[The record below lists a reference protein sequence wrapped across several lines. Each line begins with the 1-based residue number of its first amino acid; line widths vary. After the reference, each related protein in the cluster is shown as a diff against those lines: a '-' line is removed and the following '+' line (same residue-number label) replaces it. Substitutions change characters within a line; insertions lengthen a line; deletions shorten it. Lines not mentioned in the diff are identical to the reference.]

1 MVQRNRWFSA
11 AGAAAVGVFALTS
24 IASAEIS
31 TEKSG
36 SIVIFPKV
44 VWDGARDTIIQITNT
59 GNVPAYAHC
68 FYVNASE
75 PGLCQE
81 TDFEIFLTKQQPTQW
96 AVSTGRRVNF
106 FDGFNNDGSGIDPGL
121 IPPVPEGFD
130 GELKCIQTNDDRSP
144 LRANSLKGEATL
156 ISRSGDASKYN
167 AIALQ
172 GNPFPAAQTDG
183 TNTLVLDHDESA
195 QTGEYDACPNVLVF
209 NHFAQGAPGLTAG
222 VTNTMLTLVPCS
234 QNLET
239 GEHGVVT
246 VQFETF
252 NEFEQPLSSSMTI
265 DCFLSRPLDELSD
278 TGVNTALTYGALGTI
293 SAYTRIQPIPGDGAV
308 IGVAEEMRVP
318 GFLPAAAVPPSSS
331 YPRAAYN
338 LTTEGNRFLSATD
351 TSGNP
356 IAGVTDRIVVPQN

>member
-11 AGAAAVGVFALTS
+11 AGVAAVGVFALTS
-24 IASAEIS
+24 VASAEIS

-36 SIVIFPKV
+36 SIIIFPKV
-44 VWDGARDTIIQITNT
+44 VWNGTHDTIIQITNT

-68 FYVNASE
+68 FYINASE

-96 AVSTGRRVNF
+96 TVSSGRRVNF
-106 FDGFNNDGSGIDPGL
+106 FDGFNNGGSGIDPGL
-121 IPPVPEGFD
+121 IPPVPEGFV
-130 GELKCIQTNDDRSP
+130 GELKCIQTNDDGSP
-144 LRANSLKGEATL
+144 LRANSLKGEATIL
-156 ISRSGDASKYN
+156 DTSGDASKYN

-172 GNPFPAAQTDG
+172 GNPFPEAQSDG
-183 TNTLVLDHDESA
+183 PNDLVLNREVTNGT

-209 NHFAQGAPGLTAG
+209 NHYAHGAPDLVAG
-222 VTNTMLTLVPCS
+222 NSQVNTLLTLVPCS

-265 DCFLSRPLDELSD
+265 DCFVSRPLDELAD
-278 TGVNTALTYGALGTI
+278 TGPNSAMTFGTLGTV
-293 SAYTRIQPIPGDGAV
+293 SAYTRIKPIPGDGGV
-308 IGVAEEMRVP
+308 IGVAEEIRV
-318 GFLPAAAVPPSSS
+318 PAAATTSSG

-338 LTTEGNRFLSATD
+338 LHTEGNRFSSATD
-351 TSGNP
+351 TDGNP
-356 IAGVTDRIVVPQN
+356 IPGVTDSIVVPHN